1 LNGLTGLSFLNNV
14 SVLFNATLIKSTI
27 TIPAGLAG
35 GRESE
40 RPLQGQAPY
49 VINAGMFY
57 TAEATGWQVN
67 LLYNVVGKSIAFVG
81 NNNYPDVY
89 LMPRNVIDL
98 TFNKRLTEK
107 FSLKGGI
114 SDLLNQPLQFLQDAN
129 GDGKLDRNTD
139 ASIQKFKPG
148 QVFSIGFSY
157 RI

>member
-1 LNGLTGLSFLNNV
+1 
-14 SVLFNATLIKSTI
+14 
-27 TIPAGLAG
+27 
-35 GRESE
+35 
-40 RPLQGQAPY
+40 
-49 VINAGMFY
+49 
-57 TAEATGWQVN
+57 
-67 LLYNVVGKSIAFVG
+67 
-81 NNNYPDVY
+81 
-89 LMPRNVIDL
+89 MPRNVIDL